1 MMELEMWHLF
11 IISNVILLFTVSR
24 HLINHVYSD
33 RDTIKYLHSCLF
45 TLISIGLVAGTF
57 IASVLYANM
66 ESNIIQSSLNNGRI
80 GTAIL
85 GGIFY
90 FMPMVIPL
98 ALSIPDKEDFEKIM
112 KKYKLDKKV
121 KLVK

>member
-1 MMELEMWHLF
+1 MELEMWHLF
-11 IISNVILLFTVSR
+11 VISNVILLAS
-24 HLINHVYSD
+24 LIFHVIYY
-33 RDTIKYLHSCLF
+33 DTKDYRNLYSCLF
-45 TLISIGLVAGTF
+45 VLVSIGLVAGTF

-66 ESNIIQSSLNNGRI
+66 ESNIIQNSLNSGRI
-80 GTAIL
+80 GTALI

-90 FMPMVIPL
+90 FMCMVIPL
-98 ALSIPDKEDFEKIM
+98 AISIPDKEDFEEIM